1 MTLKIFLITR
11 FEPNPMKSIQSP
23 IYVTQPYLP
32 EVSEFIPYIE
42 RIWENKILTNGG
54 ELHNQL
60 EKELENFLGVKN
72 VVLFSNGTSAL
83 ITAIQALDLPEGGE
97 VITTPY
103 SFVATAHSIIWNKLK
118 PVFVDI
124 ESHSPNIDI
133 DKIKDAYSDKTVA
146 IMPVHCYGIPC
157 NVKEIDAFAKAKNIK
172 VLYDAAHAFGVKV
185 EDGSVLNYGDMS
197 VLSFHAT
204 KVFNTFEG
212 GAVICHTP
220 EMKQKLNKL
229 KNFGIINGGADVTSF
244 GSNGKMSEIHA
255 AFGLLQLK
263 YIDKLI
269 LQRKK
274 IYELYTNELKEI
286 EGIDLLSRNLAISDN
301 YSYLPIV
308 INKNYPLSRDD
319 LFNKIIENDI
329 FPRKYF
335 YPLITDFK
343 AYKKYK
349 SYTPNSRN
357 LSKCVLCLPIYP
369 NLEEE
374 NIKEIICLIKENCIN
389 D

>member
-1 MTLKIFLITR
+1 MTLILFLINR
-11 FEPNPMKSIQSP
+11 FEPNTMKNIQSP
-23 IYVTQPYLP
+23 VYVTQPYLP

-42 RIWENKILTNGG
+42 KIWENKILTNGG
-54 ELHNQL
+54 ELHTQL
-60 EKELENFLGVKN
+60 EKELEEFLGVKN

-133 DKIKDAYSDKTVA
+133 DKIKEAYSDKTVA
-146 IMPVHCYGIPC
+146 ILPVHCYGIPC
-157 NVKEIDAFAKAKNIK
+157 NVKEIDAFAKEKNIK
-172 VLYDAAHAFGVKV
+172 VLYDAAHAFGIKV

-197 VLSFHAT
+197 ILSFHAT

-220 EMKQKLNKL
+220 EMKQKLIQL
-229 KNFGIINGGADVTSF
+229 KNFGIINGGEDVVYF

-263 YIDKLI
+263 YIDRLI

-274 IYELYTNELKEI
+274 IYELYTNILREI
-286 EGIDLLSRNLAISDN
+286 EGIDLLSRDLAISDN

-308 INKNYPLSRDD
+308 INKKYPISRDD
-319 LFNKIIENDI
+319 LFNKIIENNI

-335 YPLITDFK
+335 YPLITDFSV
-343 AYKKYK
+343 YKTYAN
-349 SYTPNSRN
+349 YTPNA
-357 LSKCVLCLPIYP
+357 SKLADQIMCLPIYP
-369 NLEEE
+369 NLS
-374 NIKEIICLIKENCIN
+374 NQTVIKILEIITLLETL

>member
-1 MTLKIFLITR
+1 
-11 FEPNPMKSIQSP
+11 MKNTESP

-42 RIWENKILTNGG
+42 KIWKNKILTNGG
-54 ELHNQL
+54 ELHTQL
-60 EKELENFLGVKN
+60 EKELEEFLGVKN

-133 DKIKDAYSDKTVA
+133 DKIKEAYSDKTVA

-185 EDGSVLNYGDMS
+185 EEGSVLNYGDMS

-220 EMKQKLNKL
+220 EMKQKLTQL
-229 KNFGIINGGADVTSF
+229 KNFGIINGGADVISF

-263 YIDKLI
+263 HIDRLI

-274 IYELYTNELKEI
+274 IYELYTNALIEI
-286 EGIDLLSRNLAISDN
+286 DGIDLLSRDLAISDN
-301 YSYLPIV
+301 YSYLPII
-308 INKNYPLSRDD
+308 INKSYSLGRDE
-319 LFNKIIENDI
+319 LFLKLFENNIIA
-329 FPRKYF
+329 RKYF
-335 YPLITDFK
+335 HPLISDFK
-343 AYKKYK
+343 IYKKYK
-349 SYTPNSRN
+349 SYTPNCSN
-357 LSKCVLCLPIYP
+357 LSQRILCLPIYP
-369 NLEEE
+369 NLAEED
-374 NIKEIICLIKENCIN
+374 IKKILHLLKGNFIN

>member
-1 MTLKIFLITR
+1 MTLILFLINR
-11 FEPNPMKSIQSP
+11 FEPNPMKNIQSP
-23 IYVTQPYLP
+23 VYVTQPHLP

-42 RIWENKILTNGG
+42 KIWENKILTNGG
-54 ELHNQL
+54 ELHTQL
-60 EKELENFLGVKN
+60 EKELEEFLGVEN

-83 ITAIQALDLPEGGE
+83 ITAIQALNLPEGGE

-124 ESHSPNIDI
+124 ESDSPNIDLE
-133 DKIKDAYSDKTVA
+133 KIKEAYSEKTVA
-146 IMPVHCYGIPC
+146 ILPVHCYGIPC

-172 VLYDAAHAFGVKV
+172 VLYDAAHAFGIKV
-185 EDGSVLNYGDMS
+185 EEGSVLNYGDMS

-220 EMKQKLNKL
+220 EMKQKLTQL
-229 KNFGIINGGADVTSF
+229 KNFGITNGGADVLYF

-263 YIDKLI
+263 HIDRLI

-274 IYELYTNELKEI
+274 IYELYTKELKEI

-335 YPLITDFK
+335 YPLITDFSIYEDFK
-343 AYKKYK
+343 GN
-349 SYTPNSRN
+349 TPRAKE
-357 LSKCVLCLPIYP
+357 LSDSVICIPIYP
-369 NLEEE
+369 NIPHEIVLKVL
-374 NIKEIICLIKENCIN
+374 NIIKFDI
-389 D
+389 